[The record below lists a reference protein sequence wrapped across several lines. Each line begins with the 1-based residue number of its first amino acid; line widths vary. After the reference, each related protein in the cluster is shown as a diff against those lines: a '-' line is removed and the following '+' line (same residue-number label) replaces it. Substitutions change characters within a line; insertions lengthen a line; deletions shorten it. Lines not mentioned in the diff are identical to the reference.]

1 MNPGV
6 LSDALD
12 NHGRVT
18 PLDHEE
24 GQRLTTERPKTERV
38 LDILGPL
45 GRPIGGVAATSPVN
59 ATESSQCRGLMPENE
74 SAQPCRIRK
83 GVDRAGER
91 CPPALWRRHER
102 RVQCV
107 SPSQRACVPTPPGQ
121 RTRSASRGR
130 SPADARAPTADGR
143 RRTPEPR
150 QRALADRT
158 AQPVGGQIG
167 LHHRGSA
174 RHPQH
179 HANTR
184 PRTSPSVTRQ
194 GPYVIKTNVV
204 QQRVGWSRLTQVW
217 GEQPR
222 PAGAR
227 SSVVADPRSGARMS
241 VASCLEQ
248 PVPDALVESLDAR
261 CG

>member
-130 SPADARAPTADGR
+130 SPADARAPTAGARRQDSPTGR
-143 RRTPEPR
+143 RPDRPPPPRVCSSSTAPREHSASNITVSDSTGPVRDQDECRSTARGVEP
-150 QRALADRT
+150 
-158 AQPVGGQIG
+158 
-167 LHHRGSA
+167 
-174 RHPQH
+174 
-179 HANTR
+179 
-184 PRTSPSVTRQ
+184 
-194 GPYVIKTNVV
+194 
-204 QQRVGWSRLTQVW
+204 
-217 GEQPR
+217 
-222 PAGAR
+222 
-227 SSVVADPRSGARMS
+227 
-241 VASCLEQ
+241 
-248 PVPDALVESLDAR
+248 LDA
-261 CG
+261 GVG